1 MILQSLL
8 WESRSPPSLC
18 QAPAPRHA
26 PGAFGVCGADGR
38 AAARAS
44 RARPEPW
51 ARRQREAI
59 PTEGARQGPCDGAQ
73 MGGPWLRCG
82 AESGEWYPKA
92 GERWRAGG
100 FGIASGLAQGGTE
113 RMALRKPRGT
123 PGIGIAPTGPGARER
138 GAPQGGQGE
147 RGLEAAA
154 DCPIQKP
161 RADAKQ
167 KNHQHQAQQHV
178 QIAPIDKYFPNI
190 QNDVE
195 SAHGALWHGE
205 QDTVERAKRMGE
217 AKKHGCVKYHQRH
230 DNDVPWHER
239 GFRIQELLEEHT

>member
-1 MILQSLL
+1 MEERSHPTPFRTRQLSSPSPMILQSLL

-51 ARRQREAI
+51 ARRQRGAI

-92 GERWRAGG
+92 GERWPAGAVTG
-100 FGIASGLAQGGTE
+100 GITGQAGTVGGAGTGKPSSSLRRRKHAFPALAF
-113 RMALRKPRGT
+113 
-123 PGIGIAPTGPGARER
+123 
-138 GAPQGGQGE
+138 PQGQRRREGSGRGFLGTGQGCH
-147 RGLEAAA
+147 RVHAA
-154 DCPIQKP
+154 
-161 RADAKQ
+161 RAA
-167 KNHQHQAQQHV
+167 
-178 QIAPIDKYFPNI
+178 
-190 QNDVE
+190 
-195 SAHGALWHGE
+195 
-205 QDTVERAKRMGE
+205 
-217 AKKHGCVKYHQRH
+217 
-230 DNDVPWHER
+230 
-239 GFRIQELLEEHT
+239 